1 MATMFGGSRL
11 HVVAA
16 ALVLVVVVAS
26 CGVVLGDGETG
37 DVRIGGKRTLV
48 VMQDAGIRQTHSLFL
63 AGLEGSE
70 QCSVEWLTT
79 TPSLTTTTC
88 PQSVVT

>member
-1 MATMFGGSRL
+1 MFGGCRL
-11 HVVAA
+11 YVVAA

-63 AGLEGSE
+63 AGLEGNE
-70 QCSVEWLTT
+70 QCSVAWLTT
-79 TPSLTTTTC
+79 PPSLTTPPHVHRAWSC
-88 PQSVVT
+88 S